1 MYKVTHFANVS
12 NKVVNKDFK
21 DLHDATE
28 FCNSLPLNAVL
39 EVKLYPDV
47 VVKKE
52 DRT

>member
-1 MYKVTHFANVS
+1 VYKVTYYANFS

-21 DLHDATE
+21 DLHEATE
-28 FCNSLPLNAVL
+28 FCNSLPLNMVL

>member
-1 MYKVTHFANVS
+1 MYKVTHYANCS
-12 NKVVNKDFK
+12 TKVVVKEFK
-21 DLHDATE
+21 DLSEATI

>member
-1 MYKVTHFANVS
+1 VYKVNYFVQQT
-12 NKVVNKDFK
+12 NKVSVKEFPT
-21 DLHDATE
+21 LSEATT
-28 FCNSLPLNAVL
+28 FCIKLPINSVL